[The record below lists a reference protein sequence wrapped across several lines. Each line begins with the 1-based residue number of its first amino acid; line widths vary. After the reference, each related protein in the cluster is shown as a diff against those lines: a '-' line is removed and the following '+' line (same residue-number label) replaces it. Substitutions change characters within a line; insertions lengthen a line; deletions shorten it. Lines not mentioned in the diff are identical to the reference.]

1 MKTIRWLC
9 PSRSDFF
16 GLGSSYRPV
25 LYDQLFELMYYG
37 KMGFS
42 FSELYNMPVFLRNY
56 YYRKLADIKKKEQ
69 EAEQAQVDKIQG
81 SMPKRR

>member
-1 MKTIRWLC
+1 
-9 PSRSDFF
+9 
-16 GLGSSYRPV
+16 
-25 LYDQLFELMYYG
+25 
-37 KMGFS
+37 
-42 FSELYNMPVFLRNY
+42 MPVFLRNY